1 MVLGDSFAS
10 GMQDDYTWRWR
21 LARHLAGTGTP
32 AEFVGPHRGT
42 FSMYEDPV
50 LLALVEGRPP
60 PTGPEAAN
68 PMTGP
73 YREDSFEGGHCARPG
88 WTAHAAK
95 AVVREHVAAEQP
107 DFLLVQ
113 LGFND
118 LAMVGPPDQALRD
131 LGTIVA
137 EARAA
142 APELTILIATVAATA
157 TWGNQWF
164 RESIADLN
172 RRLPAA
178 VRSWSTGRSPVALVD
193 LRGRFDP
200 AADTYDEV
208 HPNAAGELVMAAAFA
223 DALRAFGVGRAR
235 LDPRRFRPPEL
246 PLAEPALTCARP
258 RTGGALLRWSRVRG
272 ASGYRIALRDLTA
285 GRPRTLTPIPVLGDH
300 WHAGGLTPG
309 HVYEFDVAAA
319 HGRRLGPC
327 SAPLRV
333 TAGG

>member
-1 MVLGDSFAS
+1 MVLGDSLAS

-21 LARHLAGTGTP
+21 LARHLAQTGAP

-50 LLALVEGRPP
+50 LLALVEGRTP

-73 YREDSFEGGHCARPG
+73 YRQGHFEGGHCARPG

-107 DFLLVQ
+107 DFLLIQ

-118 LAMVGPPDQALRD
+118 LALVGPPEHALRD
-131 LGTIVA
+131 LGTVVA

-142 APELTILIATVAATA
+142 APELTILLATVAGT
-157 TWGNQWF
+157 TRWGNAWF
-164 RESIADLN
+164 RETVADFN

-178 VRSWSTGRSPVALVD
+178 AAAWSTSRSPVALVD

-200 AADTYDEV
+200 AADTYDEI

-223 DALRAFGVGRAR
+223 DALREFGVGRDR
-235 LDPRRFRPPEL
+235 LDPDRFQAREL
-246 PLAEPALTCARP
+246 PLIEPSITAAHP

-309 HVYEFDVAAA
+309 HMYEVDVAAA
-319 HGRRLGPC
+319 HGRRLGPR
-327 SAPLRV
+327 SAPIRV
-333 TAGG
+333 TVGG